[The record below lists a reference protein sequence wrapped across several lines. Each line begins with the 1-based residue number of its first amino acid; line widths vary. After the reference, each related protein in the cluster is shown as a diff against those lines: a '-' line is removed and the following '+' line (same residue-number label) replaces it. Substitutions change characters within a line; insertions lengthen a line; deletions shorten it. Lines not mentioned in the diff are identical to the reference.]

1 MFFQIVPYVIVNAS
15 TNEVTGFMGDVW
27 KTLEE
32 ILEFKTI
39 YKKVKWTPFWTL
51 LETNFDELLIATS
64 MYVYSSSYLTYSVPF
79 TTVWYA
85 LFIQPD
91 GAIITTWWY
100 INIFSDGAWTVSF
113 VFGMCIAC
121 SIIGVQRVKKLTCIN
136 KKHFDDEFSSPF
148 FNILYVLG
156 GMTGQVP
163 RDLSMRIIALA
174 LLMMGMLLSYGFSST
189 LTSCLTSKGNSVAIT
204 NLEDVET
211 KRSHSLCMRNNS
223 GAYGYFT
230 VNETKDSEL
239 KDKWKELVN
248 KDCPDMSNKE
258 VLISQMCRPGFVY
271 LEVPGVFLP
280 TYKLVEHTCELL
292 QLQTT
297 YWKRKLSFV
306 HTKTA
311 SHRQLIDAYLM
322 RMRSAGILTYL
333 EKKWILDEFNTPARH
348 VQSNTF
354 QAVEFVHIRL
364 TICALFIMMFV
375 SSFICILENVW
386 YKQQE
391 KSQRKNSTLI
401 LLGVRD
407 SKPNLT
413 KAYQARSRLRWR
425 RKFNSILL
433 LDTNNSEFF
442 QNVTVRINRWQMS
455 RSRL

>member
-1 MFFQIVPYVIVNAS
+1 MVARGRRERRARGTGGEKGKEERQGGKGTTGGVVCVYVCGGLARLRSSRIKSVFS
-15 TNEVTGFMGDVW
+15 LRQ
-27 KTLEE
+27 KCR
-32 ILEFKTI
+32 TI

-156 GMTGQVP
+156 GMTGQGLQKVP

-230 VNETKDSEL
+230 VVRKNR
-239 KDKWKELVN
+239 
-248 KDCPDMSNKE
+248 NKE
-258 VLISQMCRPGFVY
+258 KMH
-271 LEVPGVFLP
+271 
-280 TYKLVEHTCELL
+280 K
-292 QLQTT
+292 
-297 YWKRKLSFV
+297 
-306 HTKTA
+306 
-311 SHRQLIDAYLM
+311 
-322 RMRSAGILTYL
+322 
-333 EKKWILDEFNTPARH
+333 
-348 VQSNTF
+348 
-354 QAVEFVHIRL
+354 
-364 TICALFIMMFV
+364 
-375 SSFICILENVW
+375 
-386 YKQQE
+386 
-391 KSQRKNSTLI
+391 
-401 LLGVRD
+401 
-407 SKPNLT
+407 
-413 KAYQARSRLRWR
+413 
-425 RKFNSILL
+425 
-433 LDTNNSEFF
+433 
-442 QNVTVRINRWQMS
+442 
-455 RSRL
+455 